1 MSPTNSAVLTA
12 GVTITGRWAQGKGPT
27 FKLAIGAFV
36 YAIMLS
42 LVWDANEQLASQLA
56 LLVLISAAF
65 LYVPAIVKKLGY
77 S

>member
-1 MSPTNSAVLTA
+1 MSPMNSAVLTA
-12 GVTITGRWAQGKGPT
+12 GITITGRWAQGKGPT
-27 FKLAIGAFV
+27 FKLGIGAFV
-36 YAIMLS
+36 YAIILS
-42 LVWDANEQLASQLA
+42 LLWDANQELASQMA

>member
-12 GVTITGRWAQGKGPT
+12 GITIVGRWSQDKGPT

-36 YAIMLS
+36 YAIILA
-42 LVWDANEQLASQLA
+42 LIWDANEELASQMA
-56 LLVLISAAF
+56 LLVLITAAF
-65 LYVPAIVKKLGY
+65 LYLPSIVKKLGY

>member
-12 GVTITGRWAQGKGPT
+12 GLTITGRWAQGKGPT

-36 YAIMLS
+36 YTIILS
-42 LVWDANEQLASQLA
+42 LIWDANQELASQMA

-65 LYVPAIVKKLGY
+65 LYVPPIVKKLGY